1 MAGRHRQL
9 SGRACY
15 PEFRA
20 RASTMPT
27 DSPANDACCALCG
40 AVIPPGAPF
49 GQCPKCLLSLGSGF
63 GSMSAIGVDLLDAGQ
78 VRSFGD
84 YELLEEIAR
93 GGMGVV
99 YRARQL
105 SLGREVAVKMIL
117 AGELA
122 TAETVQRFRNE
133 AAAAARLDH
142 PNIVSVYEIGEHET
156 QHYFSMRLV
165 LGRRNI
171 ATWAKSLPLSA
182 TERAAQL
189 AAVMA
194 KVARAVAFAHERGV
208 LHRDL
213 KPSNILVDENGEPQ
227 VTDFGLAK
235 LVSEQDSGLT
245 LSIQML
251 GSPSYMAPEQA
262 DGRHGDVTTAT
273 DVYGL
278 GAVLYELLAGRPPFI
293 GSSPLATAKLV
304 VEEMPFGFS
313 FRIASCI

>member
-1 MAGRHRQL
+1 MDDVNFSRTNSTTGAGR
-9 SGRACY
+9 
-15 PEFRA
+15 
-20 RASTMPT
+20 
-27 DSPANDACCALCG
+27 CALCS
-40 AVIPPGAPF
+40 AVIPAGAPF

-63 GSMSAIGVDLLDAGQ
+63 GAMSEIGPDLLSAHQ

-99 YRARQL
+99 YHARQL

-165 LGRRNI
+165 LGQQNI
-171 ATWAKSLPLSA
+171 ATWAKSLVLSPGDSA
-182 TERAAQL
+182 TRIAAM
-189 AAVMA
+189 MA
-194 KVARAVAFAHERGV
+194 RVARAVAFAHERGV

-213 KPSNILVDENGEPQ
+213 KPSNILVDEKGEPQ

-235 LVSEQDSGLT
+235 IVSEEDSALT
-245 LSIQML
+245 LSVQML

-262 DGRHGDVTTAT
+262 EGNHRDVTTAS

-278 GAVLYELLAGRPPFI
+278 GAVLYELLAGRPPFVAK
-293 GSSPLATAKLV
+293 SPLATARLV
-304 VEEMPFGFS
+304 VEQMPA
-313 FRIASCI
+313 RLPDVPRDH